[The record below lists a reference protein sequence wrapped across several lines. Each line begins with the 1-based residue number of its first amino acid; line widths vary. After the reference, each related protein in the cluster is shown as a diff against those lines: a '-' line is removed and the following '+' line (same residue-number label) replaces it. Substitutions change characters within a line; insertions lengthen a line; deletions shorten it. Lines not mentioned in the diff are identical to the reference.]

1 MKKIINALLII
12 DIGILIFC
20 LLSGNRTWLI
30 NSQIAFISSSLI
42 MFASIISYRNMVQT
56 RVEMG
61 MVVADDNRDT
71 LDKIEDPFDLYLE
84 DDTSKEKEDKE
95 KKNFK
100 EVVDKERDNLKKNRR
115 SIWQTTKDSKAALS
129 FYRLGAYAI
138 LIFGF
143 FYLNNNKILDIG
155 SYLFALAVPPVIV
168 VLMLM
173 RQK

>member
-1 MKKIINALLII
+1 MKKIINALLIV

-30 NSQIAFISSSLI
+30 NSQIAFLSSSLI
-42 MFASIISYRNMVQT
+42 MFASIISYRNMVQA
-56 RVEMG
+56 RVDMG

-71 LDKIEDPFDLYLE
+71 LDKIEDPFDLYSE
-84 DDTSKEKEDKE
+84 DNPNDKEDKTLKEVVVEE
-95 KKNFK
+95 KKN
-100 EVVDKERDNLKKNRR
+100 LKKDRR
-115 SIWQTTKDSKAALS
+115 SLWQTTKDSKAALS

-143 FYLNNNKILDIG
+143 FYLNNNENLDIP
-155 SYLFALAVPPVIV
+155 SYLSALALPPMIV
-168 VLMLM
+168 VIMLM

>member
-1 MKKIINALLII
+1 MKKIINALLIV

-30 NSQIAFISSSLI
+30 NSQIAFLSSSLI
-42 MFASIISYRNMVQT
+42 MFASIISYRNMVQA
-56 RVEMG
+56 RVDMG

-71 LDKIEDPFDLYLE
+71 LDKIEDPFDLYSE
-84 DDTSKEKEDKE
+84 DNPNDKEDKTLKEVVVEE
-95 KKNFK
+95 KKN
-100 EVVDKERDNLKKNRR
+100 LKKDRR
-115 SIWQTTKDSKAALS
+115 SLWQTTKDSKAALS

-143 FYLNNNKILDIG
+143 FYLNNNENLDIP
-155 SYLFALAVPPVIV
+155 SYLSALALPPVIV
-168 VLMLM
+168 VIMLM

>member
-12 DIGILIFC
+12 DIGILIFS
-20 LLSGNRTWLI
+20 LLSGSRIWLI
-30 NSQIAFISSSLI
+30 NSQIGFISSSLI
-42 MFASIISYRNMVQT
+42 MFASIVSYRNMVKA

-71 LDKIEDPFDLYLE
+71 LDKIEDPFDLYSNDTVT
-84 DDTSKEKEDKE
+84 DDKNEKSL
-95 KKNFK
+95 K
-100 EVVDKERDNLKKNRR
+100 EVVLEEKAHLKKNRR

-129 FYRLGAYAI
+129 LYRLGAYGI
-138 LIFGF
+138 LILGF
-143 FYLNNNKILDIG
+143 FYLNNNKLLDIG

>member
-30 NSQIAFISSSLI
+30 NSQIGFISSSLI
-42 MFASIISYRNMVQT
+42 MFASIISYRNMVQA
-56 RVEMG
+56 RVDMG
-61 MVVADDNRDT
+61 MVVAEDNRDT
-71 LDKIEDPFDLYLE
+71 LDKIEDPFDLYSE
-84 DDTSKEKEDKE
+84 DDISHKEE
-95 KKNFK
+95 KSF
-100 EVVDKERDNLKKNRR
+100 KKNRR

-129 FYRLGAYAI
+129 IYRLGAYGI

-143 FYLNNNKILDIG
+143 FYLNNNKLLDIG

-168 VLMLM
+168 VMMLM